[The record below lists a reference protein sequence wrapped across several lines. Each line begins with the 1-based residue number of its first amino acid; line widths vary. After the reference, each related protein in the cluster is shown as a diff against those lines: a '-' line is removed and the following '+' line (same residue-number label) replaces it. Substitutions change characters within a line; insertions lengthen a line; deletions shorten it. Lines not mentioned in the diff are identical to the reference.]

1 MTDKKKNN
9 KRLTAV
15 QRRIL
20 FMSGSS
26 AAPFIV
32 IFLLM
37 NFIFRWHL
45 KLPILIGICFVIV
58 GISFLMMKLSLK
70 NNTFIKLMEKL
81 QKEGYT
87 DEYME
92 GMKAEIAKAERHMRL
107 RDAEGYKA
115 MHGFALLFRGEL
127 DEAYERLKSIKMP
140 LLRKPMRSKYINNLI
155 AVCFFL
161 EKYDEVADLYSE
173 HEKLIISDPGAL
185 MKRSLGMRE
194 YAKGRYENAVTIFI
208 KLMELESK
216 SDTLFSDLCLMKAM
230 MQLDMYESS
239 RPFLKFLERYKGL
252 HQLNEIASEV
262 QRKAL
267 AGLHSPHK
275 NQKKQKKKH

>member
-15 QRRIL
+15 QRRML

-81 QKEGYT
+81 QQEGYT

-155 AVCFFL
+155 
-161 EKYDEVADLYSE
+161 
-173 HEKLIISDPGAL
+173 
-185 MKRSLGMRE
+185 
-194 YAKGRYENAVTIFI
+194 
-208 KLMELESK
+208 
-216 SDTLFSDLCLMKAM
+216 
-230 MQLDMYESS
+230 DMV
-239 RPFLKFLERYKGL
+239 
-252 HQLNEIASEV
+252 I
-262 QRKAL
+262 
-267 AGLHSPHK
+267 
-275 NQKKQKKKH
+275 

>member
-9 KRLTAV
+9 QRLNNV
-15 QRRIL
+15 QRRML

-26 AAPFIV
+26 AAPFIAV
-32 IFLLM
+32 FLLL
-37 NFIFRWHL
+37 NFLFKWHL
-45 KLPILIGICFVIV
+45 KLPILIGVCFVIV

-92 GMKAEIAKAERHMRL
+92 GMKEEIAKAERRMKL

-115 MHGFALLFRGEL
+115 MYGFARLFRGEL
-127 DEAYERLKSIKMP
+127 DEAYECLKNIKMP

-161 EKYDEVADLYSE
+161 EKYDEVTELYTE

-185 MKRSLGMRE
+185 MRRSLGMRE
-194 YAKGRYENAVTIFI
+194 YARERYENAVTIFI

-216 SDTLFSDLCLMKAM
+216 SDSLFSDLCLMKTM

-252 HQLNEIASEV
+252 KQLNEIASEV

-267 AGLHSPHK
+267 AGLHNPQK
-275 NQKKQKKKH
+275 NQKKHKKKH